1 MIRMADTY
9 MDEGNYEKAY
19 ILYVKYLSL
28 FIEKVRKIEKIMY
41 AKHMNFWM
49 VLFNFQIREHPGFK
63 QVSSGEKAKVMKTVK
78 AVMPKSEEL
87 KTLLRVQYDFD
98 YKDYVKLVEIR
109 RQKEEAR
116 AEEERQRKLQVEGE
130 NLRKEISK
138 YHDEKT
144 KSLQMQRDF
153 EVAMWHQVRHFLK
166 SIFSVIF

>member
-1 MIRMADTY
+1 
-9 MDEGNYEKAY
+9 
-19 ILYVKYLSL
+19 
-28 FIEKVRKIEKIMY
+28 
-41 AKHMNFWM
+41 M